1 MLKKLLKYEW
11 KDTRK
16 LLLPINLA
24 IVLITII
31 GCFILSTS
39 IFDSEMGFLLA
50 APLLVLYILAIIT
63 FSCVTLVY
71 LYIRFYRNLYTAEGY
86 LMHTLPVTHTQLFH
100 SKLIMGC
107 FWSFLNSLL
116 TTISTT
122 ALGASLGFHEAFKE
136 MSGESS
142 ESFIDDFFLSMGQT
156 PDTFSFADAFGFTL
170 PMFVFSLFIM
180 TLVCS
185 FSSVLMGYVSVLLG
199 QRMERN
205 KLAATVG
212 FYFGI
217 YMVIQILTSL
227 VVVIPELLLMNK
239 YLDEPMNFSTQ
250 YIMADSFQT
259 LFPAMIISYLLM
271 DIIFYIICRI
281 LVKRQVNLD

>member
-24 IVLITII
+24 VVLITII
-31 GCFILSTS
+31 GCIMLSTS

-63 FSCVTLVY
+63 FSCITLVY
-71 LYIRFYRNLYTAEGY
+71 VYTRFYRNLYTAEGY

-100 SKLIMGC
+100 SKLIMGY
-107 FWSFLNSLL
+107 FWFFLNSLL
-116 TTISTT
+116 TTLSTM
-122 ALGASLGFHEAFKE
+122 ALGASLGFHEAVE
-136 MSGESS
+136 ERSGERS
-142 ESFIDDFFLSMGQT
+142 ESFINDFLLSTGQT
-156 PDTFSFADAFGFTL
+156 PDSFSFADIFGFSL
-170 PMFVFSLFIM
+170 PMFLFILFVM
-180 TLVCS
+180 LLVSS
-185 FSSVLMGYVSVLLG
+185 FSSVLMGYVSVLFG

-205 KLAATVG
+205 KLAAAVAI
-212 FYFGI
+212 YFGI

-227 VVVIPELLLMNK
+227 AVVIPEILNIGN
-239 YLDEPMNFSTQ
+239 YLEDESVNFL
-250 YIMADSFQT
+250 AESFQT
-259 LFPAMIISYLLM
+259 LFPSMIICYLVM
-271 DIIFYIICRI
+271 DIVFYIICRI

>member
-31 GCFILSTS
+31 GCFMLSTS

-50 APLLVLYILAIIT
+50 IPLLLLYILAIIT
-63 FSCVTLVY
+63 FSCITLVY
-71 LYIRFYRNLYTAEGY
+71 VYTRFYRNLYTAEGY

-100 SKLIMGC
+100 SKLIVGF
-107 FWSFLNSLL
+107 FWFSLNSLL
-116 TTISTT
+116 TTLSTM
-122 ALGASLGFHEAFKE
+122 ALGGSLGFHESAKE
-136 MSGESS
+136 ISGGIS
-142 ESFIDDFFLSMGQT
+142 ESFIDDFILSTGQN
-156 PDTFSFADAFGFTL
+156 PDSFSFADIFGYTL
-170 PMFVFSLFIM
+170 PIFILFLFAMLLVSSL
-180 TLVCS
+180 
-185 FSSVLMGYVSVLLG
+185 SSVLMGYISVLLG

-205 KLAATVG
+205 KLAASVA

-217 YMVIQILTSL
+217 YMGLQILTSL
-227 VVVIPELLLMNK
+227 AVVLPELLNLGK
-239 YLDEPMNFSTQ
+239 YLEDESAN
-250 YIMADSFQT
+250 ILADSFQT
-259 LFPAMIISYLLM
+259 LFPAMIVCSLLL
-271 DIIFYIICRI
+271 DIIFYVICRI

>member
-24 IVLITII
+24 VVLMTII
-31 GCFILSTS
+31 GCLMLSTR

-63 FSCVTLVY
+63 FSCITLVY
-71 LYIRFYRNLYTAEGY
+71 VYTRFYRNLYTAEGY

-107 FWSFLNSLL
+107 FWFSLNSLL
-116 TTISTT
+116 TTLSAS
-122 ALGASLGFHEAFKE
+122 ALGGSVGFHETAKE
-136 MSGESS
+136 ISGEIS
-142 ESFIDDFFLSMGQT
+142 ESFIDDFIFATGQN
-156 PDTFSFADAFGFTL
+156 PDSFSFADIFGFTL
-170 PMFVFSLFIM
+170 PAFILFLFVMLLVSSL
-180 TLVCS
+180 
-185 FSSVLMGYVSVLLG
+185 SSVLIGYVSVLLG
-199 QRMERN
+199 QQMERN
-205 KLAATVG
+205 KLAAAVA

-217 YMVIQILTSL
+217 YMGFQILTSL
-227 VVVIPELLLMNK
+227 AVAIPELLNLGK
-239 YLDEPMNFSTQ
+239 YLENDSAN
-250 YIMADSFQT
+250 ILADSFRT
-259 LFPAMIISYLLM
+259 LFPSMIVCYLVV
-271 DIIFYIICRI
+271 DVIFYVICRI